1 MPHAENLGM
10 AGVGAGGEGPRPAPS
25 ADLCSG
31 LLFAALGAA
40 ILWVGADY
48 SLGVPSR
55 IGPGYV
61 PRLLGILLAAVG
73 LFLIVRARWTTEV
86 IDTAVAWRPLVLI
99 SVATVAFAVVFEVT
113 GLVPAILASVAIANF
128 ATPENRWITAVVLGP
143 VLAFFA
149 WLLFVKGLSLP
160 LPVWT
165 R

>member
-1 MPHAENLGM
+1 MP
-10 AGVGAGGEGPRPAPS
+10 GVGGAGSKVRPAPS

-48 SLGVPSR
+48 ALGVPSR

-61 PRLLGILLAAVG
+61 PRLLGILLAGIG
-73 LFLIVRARWTTEV
+73 LILIVRSRWTAEAV
-86 IDTAVAWRPLVLI
+86 DRSVAWRPLVLI
-99 SVATVAFAVVFEVT
+99 FAAIVAFALVFEAS
-113 GLVPAILASVAIANF
+113 GLVPAILAAVGIANY
-128 ATPENRWITAVVLGP
+128 ATPQNRWTTAAVLGAA
-143 VLAFFA
+143 LAFFA

-160 LPVWT
+160 LPVWW